1 MRRHLILFLTAA
13 AACSSAA
20 APDRNDPT
28 PSTSQTPARVVDTL
42 EIALGQSAT
51 FDGGRLEIRFET
63 LVGDSRCPAN
73 AVCVWQGDAHV
84 KIVTRVAGGAPVTSS
99 LHSTLDPTKVAVD
112 RYTIAMVGLLPYPGT
127 LRDPDAKPTPI
138 LIVRVASE

>member
-1 MRRHLILFLTAA
+1 MKRHLILFLTAA

-28 PSTSQTPARVVDTL
+28 ASTSETPARVVDTL
-42 EIALGQSAT
+42 EIRLGQSAT

-63 LVGDSRCPAN
+63 VVGDSRCPAN

-99 LHSTLDPTKVAVD
+99 LHSTLEPHKVTVD
-112 RYTIAMVGLLPYPGT
+112 RYTISMVGLLPYPGT
-127 LRDPDAKPTPI
+127 VRDTDTPPTPTLI
-138 LIVRVASE
+138 LRVASE